1 MEIIFKEK
9 YLSISAFDDIVLPEF
24 TVITGVNGSGK
35 SHFLTALEEGKI
47 GIKDFDDPLIA
58 RFTSESF
65 KLESEQIINQMVLHQ
80 QKEQVY
86 AFIQGHY
93 PFRLETQGITSQ
105 GLDAWKKSNVSLN
118 EFAGVEGPWKNHF
131 IAYRN
136 NLLSQLESSYQHDP
150 NAGSAFRLALNL
162 NRPILSFSKQ
172 EIFDELEINVASYRK
187 NLLPNHLSKVYLSYY
202 LKFNLNNFNQ
212 YKNGQDG
219 KGRPVLSEQE
229 FQEKYG
235 PKPWEVINHI
245 LSMIPDLK
253 YRTTDPTAIDPH
265 QDFQLKLYDVDDP
278 SIEVDF
284 SELSSGEST
293 LMALVAA
300 VFSFSINERLPDVV
314 LLDEVDASLHPSMMR
329 NMLSVIEQVFLK
341 NNVRVVLVTH
351 SPTTI
356 ALAPEDSVYIMKKR
370 ENPRLSKTSKSEAL
384 QILTD
389 GFATLDEGI
398 RFFDELE
405 GSKVSIFT
413 EGHNAELIEAALAH
427 ANLDGVTV
435 VRGLESITS
444 ESQLKTLFEF
454 FTRLPHKNE
463 IMFVWDCD
471 CDKYRRLTRNNKT
484 TPYVIEF
491 NPNNSFCKRG
501 IENAF
506 PDSLFDGMKV
516 TIKKAS
522 QQVREEFDPDCKRQF
537 KDLII
542 SRSNP
547 TDFVHF
553 QGFIEAVSFLLEQK

>member
-1 MEIIFKEK
+1 MELVFKEK
-9 YLSISAFDDIVLPEF
+9 YLSISAFDDIFLPEL

-65 KLESEQIINQMVLHQ
+65 KLESEQIINQMGLHQ
-80 QKEQVY
+80 QREHVCN
-86 AFIQGHY
+86 FIQNNY
-93 PFRLETQGITSQ
+93 FFRLENQGIS
-105 GLDAWKKSNVSLN
+105 GHALDDWEKRNISLN
-118 EFAGVEGPWKNHF
+118 EFADMQGPWQHQF

-136 NLLSQLESSYQHDP
+136 NLISQLQSSYQNDP
-150 NAGSAFRLALNL
+150 NAGAAISIALGL
-162 NRPILSFSKQ
+162 NRPILSLSKQ
-172 EIFDELEINVASYRK
+172 EIFAELEGNVASYRK
-187 NLLPNHLSKVYLSYY
+187 NLLPNQLSKLYLSYY
-202 LKFNLNNFNQ
+202 LKFNLNNFNI

-219 KGRPVLSEQE
+219 KGRPVLSEDE

-253 YRTTDPTAIDPH
+253 YRTTDPTSNDPH
-265 QDFQLKLYDVDDP
+265 EDFQLKLYDVDDP

-300 VFSFSINERLPDVV
+300 VFSFSINQRLPDVV

-341 NNVRVVLVTH
+341 NKVRVVLVTH

-356 ALAPEDSVYIMKKR
+356 ALAPEDSIYIMKKR

-427 ANLDGVTV
+427 ANVDGVTV

-471 CDKYRRLTRNNKT
+471 CEKHRKLTRNNKT

-491 NPNNSFCKRG
+491 NPSNSFCKRG

-516 TIKKAS
+516 TITKAS

-547 TDFVHF
+547 ADFVHF
-553 QGFIEAVSFLLEQK
+553 QGFIAAVSSLLEQK